1 MNVRDED
8 GQTPFHHATRYA
20 PKGTAL
26 NPSQVA
32 YVPMRPDDNRR
43 LAEDSKESED
53 DEEEEQGESGEV
65 EEAEEGEEGA
75 EENQDVLQV

>member
-26 NPSQVA
+26 NPTQVA

-43 LAEDSKESED
+43 LAEDNKEADDEVESE
-53 DEEEEQGESGEV
+53 QV
-65 EEAEEGEEGA
+65 EEAEEEE
-75 EENQDVLQV
+75 EERDVLQVRT

>member
-26 NPSQVA
+26 NPTQVA

-43 LAEDSKESED
+43 DDDKE
-53 DEEEEQGESGEV
+53 DEED
-65 EEAEEGEEGA
+65 EEGEEAEAA
-75 EENQDVLQV
+75 EEDQDVLQV

>member
-26 NPSQVA
+26 NPTQVA

-43 LAEDSKESED
+43 DDDKEDEE
-53 DEEEEQGESGEV
+53 DEEEEEANQM
-65 EEAEEGEEGA
+65 EEEEGEEAEAA
-75 EENQDVLQV
+75 EEDQDVLQV